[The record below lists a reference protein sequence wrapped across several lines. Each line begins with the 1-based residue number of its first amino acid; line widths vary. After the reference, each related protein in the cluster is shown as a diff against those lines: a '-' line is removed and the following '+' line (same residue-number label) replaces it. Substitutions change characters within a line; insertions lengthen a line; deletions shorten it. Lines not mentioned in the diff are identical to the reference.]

1 MNVKCQTFLLVWEQS
16 QWNIQLPPCLLA
28 LDCPADWKEFEDSCY
43 KVVNKF
49 SYSRKFV
56 WSTASRVCPG
66 FGGDLVS
73 ISNEREMGFV
83 YNLSSPFRSTPVWIG
98 LAYRFQKGE
107 YLWSN
112 GGSFNSSVSGKWL
125 GEISRNV
132 GKPNAPKYWE
142 MVGILPTVAKR
153 IKTSFVRGPKV
164 SCASIESNDRS
175 ARLNLYLWVKFIC
188 RFFITLLKC

>member
-1 MNVKCQTFLLVWEQS
+1 MQKPISLLYTLIWNRVSEI
-16 QWNIQLPPCLLA
+16 NIQLPPCLLA
-28 LDCPADWKEFEDSCY
+28 LDCPADWKEFEGSCY

-83 YNLSSPFRSTPVWIG
+83 YNLSSPFGSTPVWIG

-125 GEISRNV
+125 GEISLNV
-132 GKPNAPKYWE
+132 GKNKCAEILRNGWNLTDCCKENKYIICE
-142 MVGILPTVAKR
+142 RAKGELCLYR
-153 IKTSFVRGPKV
+153 IKWQECST
-164 SCASIESNDRS
+164 
-175 ARLNLYLWVKFIC
+175 
-188 RFFITLLKC
+188 

>member
-66 FGGDLVS
+66 FEGDLVS

-83 YNLSSPFRSTPVWIG
+83 YNLSSPFGSTPVWIG

-125 GEISRNV
+125 GEISLNV
-132 GKPNAPKYWE
+132 GKNKCAEILRNGWNLTDCCKKNKYFICE
-142 MVGILPTVAKR
+142 RAKGALCLYR
-153 IKTSFVRGPKV
+153 IKWQECST
-164 SCASIESNDRS
+164 
-175 ARLNLYLWVKFIC
+175 
-188 RFFITLLKC
+188 

>member
-1 MNVKCQTFLLVWEQS
+1 MQTPISLLWYVNMKQS
-16 QWNIQLPPCLLA
+16 QWNIQIPPCLLA
-28 LDCPADWKEFEDSCY
+28 LDCPADWKEFEGSCY

-112 GGSFNSSVSGKWL
+112 GESFNDSFPVKWL
-125 GEISRNV
+125 G
-132 GKPNAPKYWE
+132 
-142 MVGILPTVAKR
+142 
-153 IKTSFVRGPKV
+153 
-164 SCASIESNDRS
+164 DRS
-175 ARLNLYLWVKFIC
+175 STVCEDKCVEILGSGWNLTKCCKENKYFIC
-188 RFFITLLKC
+188 ERAKGKLFLRKHLIRKKLRIGGVVFLS